1 MDDTG
6 SVFDATPQNFQTDVI
21 DRSRSVPVVIL
32 FWAQQV
38 GPAAEARVV
47 LERLVQQYQ
56 GKVALALVD
65 VSRDQSLAQH
75 LRVQALPSVR
85 VVRDGQLVEQLEG
98 PQSEST
104 FTALLDELTMSSAD
118 VLKAQLDLALETGD
132 YDTALQLLQRA
143 ISEEPKNQAFRVELA
158 DVLVRQGSLDD
169 ARQVLAGIPEDAE
182 GRERPQNRLE
192 ILEEAGGYGSREELA
207 RSRADDPDDLETCY
221 RLAVVEAAAGELES
235 ALELAMTILQQ
246 DRKFRDDIGRIT
258 MLRVFT
264 LLPKGDELA
273 QRYRR
278 RMFNYMH

>member
-1 MDDTG
+1 MDDTR
-6 SVFDATPQNFQTDVI
+6 SVFDVNPQNFQTDVI
-21 DRSRSVPVVIL
+21 DRSRSVPVVVL

-38 GPAAEARVV
+38 PPAADARAV

-65 VSRDQSLAQH
+65 VARDQSLAQH

-85 VVRDGQLVEQLEG
+85 VVREGQLVEQLEG
-98 PQSEST
+98 PQAEST

-118 VLKAQLDLALETGD
+118 VLKAQLEVALESGD
-132 YDTALQLLQRA
+132 YDAALQLLQRA
-143 ISEEPKNQAFRVELA
+143 ISEEPKNQAFRIELA

-192 ILEEAGGYGSREELA
+192 IVEEAGGLGSREELA
-207 RSRADDPDDLETCY
+207 RARSENPEDLDACY
-221 RLAVVEAAAGELES
+221 RLAVVEAAAGELEN
-235 ALELAMTILQQ
+235 ALELAMTILRR
-246 DRKFRDDIGRIT
+246 DRKFRDDIGRTT

-264 LLPKGDELA
+264 LLPKGSELA

-278 RMFNYMH
+278 RMFNFMH